1 MMTQLNQGA
10 ISNIRDIFHPTD
22 FSPPSMAAFAH
33 ALKLTIGTR
42 ADLTIMHVDPDR
54 ADADF
59 YEFPRVRATL
69 ARWGLLPHGA
79 TKDQLLQLGLG
90 VRKIRAV
97 AADPVTS
104 LVQFLWSKPADLLV
118 AATHE
123 RDELASWLHNPLA
136 EQLSR
141 RSRIMTLFVPE
152 LTKGFVA
159 LETGQS
165 HLRRILI
172 PVDHRPSPQLAIE
185 AACAMVD
192 GLKEDKT
199 VFHLFYVGNEGNL
212 PKVRFP
218 VRLGWHWDWT
228 VASGM
233 VVDEILSTA
242 ERLDCDLMVMSTQ
255 GRHGFLDAL
264 CGNTTE
270 RVLRHS
276 TIPLLAVPELRSLQ
290 SLNSPSFVA
299 KRVLRTNDPVLRF
312 SR

>member
-1 MMTQLNQGA
+1 MTQLMTQDG
-10 ISNIRDIFHPTD
+10 IGTIRDIFHPTD

-33 ALKLTIGTR
+33 ALKLTIGMK

-54 ADADF
+54 ADTDF

-69 ARWGLLPHGA
+69 ARWGFLPHGA
-79 TKDQLLQLGLG
+79 TKDQLLQLGIG

-104 LVQFLWSKPADLLV
+104 MVQFLWSKPADLLV

-123 RDELASWLHNPLA
+123 RDELASWLHSQLA

-165 HLRRILI
+165 RLRRILI
-172 PVDHRPSPQLAIE
+172 PVDHRPSPQESIE
-185 AACAMVD
+185 AACAMAT
-192 GLKEDKT
+192 GLKEDKIL
-199 VFHLFYVGNEGNL
+199 FHLLHVGSARNL
-212 PKVRFP
+212 PH
-218 VRLGWHWDWT
+218 VRLPIGPGWQWGWT
-228 VASGM
+228 VTSGM
-233 VVDEILSTA
+233 VADEILSTSN
-242 ERLDCDLMVMSTQ
+242 RLDCDLIVMSTQ

-264 CGNTTE
+264 CGSTTE
-270 RVLRHS
+270 RVLRGSH
-276 TIPLLAVPELRSLQ
+276 IPLLTVPA
-290 SLNSPSFVA
+290 P
-299 KRVLRTNDPVLRF
+299 RF
-312 SR
+312 P